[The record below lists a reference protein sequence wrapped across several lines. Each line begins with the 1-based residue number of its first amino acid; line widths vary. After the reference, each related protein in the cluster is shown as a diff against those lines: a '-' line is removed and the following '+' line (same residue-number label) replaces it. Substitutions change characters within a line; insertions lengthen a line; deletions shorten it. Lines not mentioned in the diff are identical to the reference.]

1 MRLKNNRN
9 HTFSLESKQRS
20 DMEKFKAKQLRR
32 LKTQKE
38 GWKKALQ
45 IISQKFKPNQT
56 VEDIQR
62 LLKDCGDG
70 TVNFTDRPIDAA
82 TTDELNTINKK
93 CSIEC
98 KVQGRTTRQY
108 YALAKEKFEQFSK
121 ECDEFEINYKR
132 RQKIR
137 RERIL
142 LFVGVTAVLLC
153 GFISLG
159 GAKWLLAEKY
169 IHEGNYEAALNLDS
183 QYENY
188 FGSKE
193 VKYEIA
199 EAYLQNAEYGKAKEL
214 FAKCGY
220 FKDAKNK
227 VQEAERK
234 RKEVILQ
241 SLGLEA
247 ISLEDIYTL
256 GNVIPCGLVK
266 YTVSY
271 DNLLNADSDNL
282 VDKTEDSLTYGNYF
296 LYGYLCNIKYYFDAN
311 KLLSKIEVISP
322 YGQDKRRFGYSDM
335 TEITDEIQDKLNVEP
350 NIYVNPNAN
359 YDCDVFRF
367 EFVTNEGLRYEF
379 VSNDIGPLEEDSCQG
394 ISKRFRL
401 TIAVM

>member
-1 MRLKNNRN
+1 
-9 HTFSLESKQRS
+9 
-20 DMEKFKAKQLRR
+20 MEKLKARKLRR
-32 LKTQKE
+32 LKTQKD
-38 GWKKALQ
+38 GWEKAFQL
-45 IISQKFKPNQT
+45 ISEKYRPSQT

-82 TTDELNTINKK
+82 TTDELNTISKK
-93 CSIEC
+93 FSIEC

-199 EAYLQNAEYGKAKEL
+199 EAYLQNAEYGKAQEL

-335 TEITDEIQDKLNVEP
+335 TEITDEIQDKLNMEP